1 MSTPQLIARAK
12 TVMRRDTLALKRGV
26 VMVEEMK
33 SIGATTAVELHRQA
47 AVMRAVDG
55 VVDDASHDLKT
66 AGRAI
71 TYLMRGVHFDRCQ
84 KLMLALCLLGLA
96 AVVMIAAIR
105 WSSPTSVYRG
115 RAQSTT
121 PHEAL
126 SSTSSGHVSFVADS
140 VVDGAMTDEAV
151 L

>member
-1 MSTPQLIARAK
+1 
-12 TVMRRDTLALKRGV
+12 
-26 VMVEEMK
+26 
-33 SIGATTAVELHRQA
+33 
-47 AVMRAVDG
+47 MRAVDG

-96 AVVMIAAIR
+96 AVVMIAASK
-105 WSSPTSVYRG
+105 WSTSTYDE
-115 RAQSTT
+115 RAPSTLSWT
-121 PHEAL
+121 AHEAL
-126 SSTSSGHVSFVADS
+126 SSSGHVSVAADS
-140 VVDGAMTDEAV
+140 VVDAATTDGAT